1 MLKSVHTILLYVRD
15 VQSSI
20 NYYRDKRGFNLEFM
34 SADGGV
40 AGLRLGDVG
49 LILHSDRNVQPG
61 YLPEVGKRGR
71 GVVLH
76 FEVEDVDRYHEELKK
91 KGVEISLA
99 PVDQSF
105 GLRTMYVYDPDGYNL
120 CFVHPLSKQAR

>member
-1 MLKSVHTILLYVRD
+1 MLKRIHTILLYVRD
-15 VQSSI
+15 VKASVS
-20 NYYRDKRGFNLEFM
+20 YYRDKLGFKLEFM
-34 SADGGV
+34 AEAEGSV

-49 LILHSDRNVQPG
+49 LILHSDRDTQPG
-61 YLPEVGKRGR
+61 YLPEAGKRGR

-76 FEVEDVDRYHEELKK
+76 FEVENVDRYHEELKK

-105 GLRTMYVYDPDGYNL
+105 GLRVMFVYDPDGYNL
-120 CFVHPLSKQAR
+120 CFVHPLPKR